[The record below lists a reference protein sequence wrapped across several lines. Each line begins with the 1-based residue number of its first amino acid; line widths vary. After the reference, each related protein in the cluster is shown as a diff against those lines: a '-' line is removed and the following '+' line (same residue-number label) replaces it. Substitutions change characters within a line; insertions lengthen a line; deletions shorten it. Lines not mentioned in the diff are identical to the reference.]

1 MLKKFIKYT
10 GILMVMAIG
19 YTGCYQDII
28 LPDAAVDPDGP
39 PQAVSFSVDI
49 APMVNTKCALS
60 GCHATGGHKPY
71 LTIGSAYKE
80 IVSGGFVNTNVPKE
94 SILYKNIN
102 GDMREYIPS
111 AVDRQKIYDWI
122 RNGAQNN

>member
-10 GILMVMAIG
+10 AILMVMAIG

-80 IVSGGFVNTNVPKE
+80 IVNGGFVNTNVPKE

>member
-1 MLKKFIKYT
+1 MLKIFIKSI
-10 GILMVMAIG
+10 GILLIIATS

-28 LPDAAVDPDGP
+28 LPDAKVDPDGP

-49 APMVNTKCALS
+49 APMVNTKCGLS
-60 GCHATGGHKPY
+60 GCHVTGGHKPY
-71 LTIGSAYKE
+71 LTLSNSYKE
-80 IVSGGFVNTNVPKE
+80 IVNGGFVNTLVPKE

-122 RNGAQNN
+122 RTGAQNN